1 MNNKFLWAVCLLI
14 LASLACQL
22 PFFSADDADGEDD
35 TGSIENSLPGVD
47 ADTFDATVE
56 DPNLLAAVPLS
67 PAQRQVLLVKGQPNR
82 FLLTFMDGLREET
95 WHYDQFGY
103 EVTFRNGDI
112 YTEADGDSL
121 SNWVD
126 FVTIFSPWQFNQAMG
141 LNELL
146 AISEAEAFAIELLAE
161 TFQEDLTLVYMK
173 GLVAGL
179 RGEDLLFLRTVPVGE
194 GARTLDIPVSQPTAQ
209 SQLDAASNLTPA
221 EQAHAGTFT
230 YRIYCLYSDGTS
242 EDAIAPVTWAFL
254 EDGVYW
260 DDDGPFPWI
269 RENSYGLS
277 DSDGELFINFKENV
291 ITITGEYP
299 DLSEQGE
306 EVMVTFT
313 CALTQE

>member
-1 MNNKFLWAVCLLI
+1 MNNKFLWAVCLLT

-22 PFFSADDADGEDD
+22 PFLSADDADDIKNG
-35 TGSIENSLPGVD
+35 LPGVD
-47 ADTFDATVE
+47 AESFDATVE
-56 DPNLLAAVPLS
+56 DPNLLAAVALS

-82 FLLTFMDGLREET
+82 FLLTFVDGLREET
-95 WHYDQFGY
+95 WYYDQFGY

-112 YTEADGDSL
+112 YTEDDGDSL

-126 FVTIFSPWQFNQAMG
+126 YVTIYSPWQFNQAMG

-146 AISEAEAFAIELLAE
+146 AISEAEAFAIESLAE
-161 TFQEDLTLVYMK
+161 TFQEDLSLVYMK
-173 GLVAGL
+173 GFVAGL
-179 RGEDLLFLRTVPVGE
+179 RGEDLLFVRTVPVGE
-194 GARTLDIPVSQPTAQ
+194 GARTLDIPVSQLAAP
-209 SQLDAASNLTPA
+209 SQVDPAGNLTAA

-242 EDAIAPVTWAFL
+242 EDVIEPVTWAFL

-260 DDDGPFPWI
+260 GDDGPFPWI

-291 ITITGEYP
+291 ITITGEYS
-299 DLSEQGE
+299 DLNEQGE
-306 EVMVTFT
+306 EVLVTFT